1 MEILGIGPLELAFI
15 VIIVLLVLG
24 PKEMVSA
31 MRTIGRVLRS
41 VVTSDWWQ
49 TTRQAIQDV
58 RKLPYDLMRDAGM
71 EEDFQALDEIRRTA
85 SGTPPQKPKT
95 HKSSSD
101 EGLSAWTNPDPD
113 RTALE
118 TNQESEPTILPPEQD
133 VSITLANPPEL
144 DENPAEKQA
153 GGQAAPPAD
162 HTDSEVKPASDRNPD

>member
-24 PKEMVSA
+24 PKEMVNA
-31 MRTIGRVLRS
+31 MRTIGRFMRS

-85 SGTPPQKPKT
+85 SGSPPPKPKT
-95 HKSSSD
+95 PKSTSED
-101 EGLSAWTNPDPD
+101 GLAAWTNPDPD
-113 RTALE
+113 QTTLE
-118 TNQESEPTILPPEQD
+118 GDQESEPRILPPTQD
-133 VSITLANPPEL
+133 DSIKLANPAEPL
-144 DENPAEKQA
+144 ENPAEEQPGEWA
-153 GGQAAPPAD
+153 VPPGDNSDSDVNPAAD
-162 HTDSEVKPASDRNPD
+162 QNPD

>member
-15 VIIVLLVLG
+15 VIIILLVLG

-85 SGTPPQKPKT
+85 SGSPPQKSKT
-95 HKSSSD
+95 RKSTSD
-101 EGLSAWTNPDPD
+101 EGLAAWTNPDPD
-113 RTALE
+113 STAPAE
-118 TNQESEPTILPPEQD
+118 NQASEPRILPPEQEA
-133 VSITLANPPEL
+133 SIALANPAEP

-153 GGQAAPPAD
+153 DVQVSPPSD
-162 HTDSEVKPASDRNPD
+162 HSDSDGKPNADRNPD